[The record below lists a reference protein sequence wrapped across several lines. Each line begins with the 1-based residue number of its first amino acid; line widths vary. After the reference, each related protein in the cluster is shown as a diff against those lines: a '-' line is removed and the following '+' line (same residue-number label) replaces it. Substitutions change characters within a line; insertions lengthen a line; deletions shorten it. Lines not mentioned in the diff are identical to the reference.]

1 MLNIYE
7 DIFQVMLNQS
17 KENEVKANLKHVMK
31 EVNNLKH
38 KYSEEHKVWRELQDI
53 NSVKVNIKRTKVYI
67 FSCWI
72 AVLKKLP

>member
-1 MLNIYE
+1 
-7 DIFQVMLNQS
+7 MLNQS
-17 KENEVKANLKHVMK
+17 KDNEVKANLIHVMK
-31 EVNNLKH
+31 EVNDLKH